1 MDAHQSK
8 NELGW
13 ADFRVTA
20 YAQIEQWW
28 ELVMSAYLLVSLH
41 SQVLNNP
48 PNQSINQVPDPIV
61 EKFREH
67 EWWDKSHG
75 WKNILN
81 NLRLVMQPF
90 LFFNLIKPWLV
101 VFPISHLSFGFFTLI
116 AFMNRMRGAIPVT
129 FNSEDFS
136 FYSA

>member
-20 YAQIEQWW
+20 YAQIEKWW

-48 PNQSINQVPDPIV
+48 PNQSINQVPDPI
-61 EKFREH
+61 
-67 EWWDKSHG
+67 G
-75 WKNILN
+75 KNLESIN
-81 NLRLVMQPF
+81 GGTRVKDGRIY
-90 LFFNLIKPWLV
+90 LI
-101 VFPISHLSFGFFTLI
+101 IY
-116 AFMNRMRGAIPVT
+116 A
-129 FNSEDFS
+129 
-136 FYSA
+136 